1 MSDTDTVYL
10 YLASDSANRDVSFSG
25 GTSNFRVM
33 LSNPIL
39 DPLSADLVSA
49 VFTYAT
55 YHTYEAPPKVV
66 CVSSRALGQNSI
78 TSSSSGER
86 RWWRLLQT
94 DAMTKSQVS
103 DPAQPHVVDL
113 AYINPR
119 IEHTPVLQPLLQEI
133 DIQLTDLNGV
143 ALGNL
148 FPGGINVYLVVAV
161 RVKRA

>member
-1 MSDTDTVYL
+1 
-10 YLASDSANRDVSFSG
+10 
-25 GTSNFRVM
+25 M

-39 DPLSADLVSA
+39 NPLSADLVSV
-49 VFTYAT
+49 VFSYGGITT
-55 YHTYEAPPKVV
+55 VVPPKAV
-66 CVSSRALGQNSI
+66 CISSRALGQNTI

-103 DPAQPHVVDL
+103 DPAQPHIVEL
-113 AYINPR
+113 TYINPR

-148 FPGGINVYLVVAV
+148 YPGGVVVWLVVAV